1 MELGLYVDAHLG
13 IGPAARAAEEAGF
26 THLWLYDSPL
36 LFGDVYMACLEA
48 ARATSRIAI
57 GPGVTTPRSRPAFAT
72 AQALG
77 TLAVAA
83 PGRVVLGIGIGNSAR
98 RSLGMEPSTLAE
110 LHEAVGQIR
119 DLLAG
124 RSTVYRE
131 GERAQ
136 AIRLIHPEGRWVSLA
151 APVPVWISAF
161 GPLGQRRAA
170 ADADGILV
178 RWEGPEAL
186 AEVRARVAAAAREAG
201 RDPGEVKIGVVYAVY
216 PIESDGELET
226 QLAREHLGPLVV
238 SRLRYLTANHE
249 SADEVPERFRAGF
262 LAYQAHRAA
271 LDAETRHLENYLGY
285 LVFTPEHLEEFV
297 TPESMRTV
305 CHVGSPAE
313 VAAELQRMAE
323 AGVDHV
329 SLQLSG
335 DVRPFCRRLADAVLP
350 LVVGGFPRG

>member
-1 MELGLYVDAHLG
+1 MQLGLYVDAHLG

-26 THLWLYDSPL
+26 SHLWVYDSPL
-36 LFGDVYMACLEA
+36 LFADVYMACLEA
-48 ARATSRIAI
+48 ARATSRIAV

-98 RSLGMEPSTLAE
+98 WSLGMQPSTLAE
-110 LHEAVGQIR
+110 LHEAVGQIKE
-119 DLLAG
+119 LLG
-124 RSTVYRE
+124 GHSTVWRE

-136 AIRLIHPEGRWVSLA
+136 AIRFIHAEGRWLDLA
-151 APVPVWISAF
+151 APVPVWVSAF
-161 GPLGQRRAA
+161 GPKGQRLAGG
-170 ADADGILV
+170 DADGVLV
-178 RWEGPEAL
+178 RWEGEAAL
-186 AEVRARVAAAAREAG
+186 AAVRERVRAGAEEAG
-201 RDPGEVKIGVVYAVY
+201 RSPAAVKIGVVFAVY
-216 PIESDGELET
+216 PIESDAELET
-226 QLAREHLGPLVV
+226 PLARENLGPLVV
-238 SRLRYLTANHE
+238 SRLRYLTANHS

-262 LAYQAHRAA
+262 TAYQRHRAG

-313 VAAELQRMAE
+313 VAAELQRMAD

-335 DVRPFCRRLADAVLP
+335 DVRPFCGRMGASVLP
-350 LVVGGFPRG
+350 LVTGGRGRG